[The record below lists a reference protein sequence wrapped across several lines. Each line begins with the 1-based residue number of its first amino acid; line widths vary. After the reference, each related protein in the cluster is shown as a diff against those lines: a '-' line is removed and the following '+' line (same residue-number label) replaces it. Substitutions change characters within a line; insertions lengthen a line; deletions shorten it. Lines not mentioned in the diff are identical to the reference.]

1 MMRERSKRG
10 KIEEKGERVKKCQA
24 KGLLPI
30 LVIALVLGIASSG
43 FSQGDWVFGIKGDI
57 DGSF

>member
-1 MMRERSKRG
+1 MRERSKRG

-43 FSQGDWVFGIKGDI
+43 FSQERLAIAIGV
-57 DGSF
+57 S